1 MRNTIYTLLLL
12 FLFVNVNAQ
21 EYSKLINEANKL
33 YESKDYKMSVDL
45 YDKAFKIESENPSH
59 LYNGACSS
67 SLAGNTKQAFQ
78 WLNLSIEKGW
88 TNLKHLN
95 SDTDLE
101 NLHSKKEW
109 GKTIE
114 KLEKKIASIE
124 ANYDKPLQ
132 AELLAILEEDQ
143 KYRMQMGETQ
153 KKFGQNS
160 KEMNDLWKIANQ
172 KDSINLIKVKKI
184 LDEKGWV
191 GKDKVGAQANSALFL
206 VIQHSDLETQKKY
219 LPMMKEA
226 VKKGNA
232 SPGSLALLIDRI
244 EIREG
249 RKQIYGSQ
257 IGINQSNNTYYV
269 LPLTDP
275 DNVDKRRTEVGLDP
289 ISNYIKN
296 WDLVWDVEKY
306 KRELPELEKLNK

>member
-12 FLFVNVNAQ
+12 FLFSGFNAQ
-21 EYSKLINEANKL
+21 EYSKLISEANQL
-33 YESKDYKMSVDL
+33 YESKEYKMSADL

-67 SLAGNTKQAFQ
+67 SLAGNTKQAFK

-114 KLEKKIASIE
+114 KLEKKIAAIE

-132 AELLAILEEDQ
+132 AELLAILDEDQ
-143 KYRMQMGETQ
+143 KYRMQMSETQ
-153 KKFGQNS
+153 KKFGPNS
-160 KEMNDLWKIANQ
+160 KEINDLWKITNQ

-226 VKKGNA
+226 VTKGNA

-257 IGINQSNNTYYV
+257 IGINQSNNTYYI

-289 ISNYIKN
+289 ISNYVKN
-296 WDLVWDVEKY
+296 WNLVWDVEKY
-306 KRELPELEKLNK
+306 KKELPELEKLNK